1 MKRFLGACAVL
12 VAATLAFSAAPA
24 DAQSVLWGRQQL
36 KFRTQV
42 AAQNSLGYLD
52 SLTASINGAIG
63 TTGTIDTTVA
73 FSTADF
79 GWQNGTGN
87 GTAHGAFRV
96 ALVGSVNTQTDTI
109 FVAVESSA
117 DGTTWC
123 TNGTFVGLVG
133 VSGEEYLSGIV
144 TADADLQGTV
154 GAGTV
159 WMQPYLRLRVR
170 ADGNTAASFLGAKCY
185 IIYPKAKP

>member
-12 VAATLAFSAAPA
+12 VAAVALSAAPA
-24 DAQSVLWGRQQL
+24 SAQTPVLWGRQQL

-79 GWQNGTGN
+79 AWANGAQGATV
-87 GTAHGAFRV
+87 HGAFRI
-96 ALVGSVNTQTDTI
+96 AFVGSVNTQTDTL

-117 DGTTWC
+117 DGATWC
-123 TNGTFVGLVG
+123 SNTTFIGLVG
-133 VSGEEYLSGIV
+133 VSGEEYLSGVV
-144 TADADLQGTV
+144 TGGNATQGTV
-154 GAGTV
+154 GAGTT